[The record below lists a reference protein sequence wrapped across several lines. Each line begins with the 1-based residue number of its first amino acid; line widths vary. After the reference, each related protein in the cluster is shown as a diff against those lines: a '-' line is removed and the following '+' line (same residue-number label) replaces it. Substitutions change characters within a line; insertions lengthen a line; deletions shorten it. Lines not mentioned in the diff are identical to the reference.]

1 MKTIFFNNPVG
12 TEKVQFTVSNDSV
25 EKLKAT
31 GIIPKDSKTV
41 SYPMINED
49 SPREMKYLTAFPD
62 RCTFDNM
69 ENPTEVVIDIE
80 LINSFWLSE
89 TKAARLECL
98 EVLDKLQMRALLSNR
113 QDIVSQIEEDKQML
127 RDLPEK
133 INLADVKTAEQ
144 GLNLIPISDLQSE
157 VYQYKYEAA
166 LK

>member
-12 TEKVQFTVSNDSV
+12 TEKIQFTVSNDSV
-25 EKLKAT
+25 KKLKADD
-31 GIIPKDSKTV
+31 IIPKESKTV
-41 SYPMINED
+41 SYPVITENSLKEL
-49 SPREMKYLTAFPD
+49 KYLTAFPD

-80 LINSFWLSE
+80 LLNSFWLSE

-98 EVLDKLQMRALLSNR
+98 EVLDKLQMRALLSNK
-113 QDIVSQIEEDKQML
+113 QDIVSQIEKDKQML

-133 INLADVKTAEQ
+133 INFANVKTAEQ
-144 GLNLIPISDLQSE
+144 GLNVIPVSDLQSE